1 MLFIYT
7 LLFLVV
13 VVAAI
18 FSTPLRAKAWTALA
32 LTAAGALWASV
43 RAIGVLADGGT
54 ESLWMIPGTLF
65 GGDSGSMDPLS
76 ALFVLLISIGSVA
89 SVLYSRGYLAHT
101 LREKSPAHV
110 SLHYTSLTVMAYAV
124 R

>member
-43 RAIGVLADGGT
+43 RASAYWPT
-54 ESLWMIPGTLF
+54 EAPNRCG
-65 GGDSGSMDPLS
+65 
-76 ALFVLLISIGSVA
+76 
-89 SVLYSRGYLAHT
+89 
-101 LREKSPAHV
+101 
-110 SLHYTSLTVMAYAV
+110 
-124 R
+124 